1 MLFRPLATPVGVVLL
16 AALMG
21 DRHSEGV
28 QARSPAFFQKAH
40 LASFGVTDV
49 ASSQNSLARS
59 IINDFP
65 RGGAEGDEESEE
77 AHTEVLY
84 LPGLLEVELVAL
96 DQVSFVETFSF
107 RHYCI
112 FSLKGM
118 NSNILRSTCLFF
130 LILTSANCKYGF
142 CRHVVR

>member
-28 QARSPAFFQKAH
+28 HARSPAFFQKAP
-40 LASFGVTDV
+40 LASFGMTDV

-84 LPGLLEVELVAL
+84 LPGLLEVELIAL
-96 DQVSFVETFSF
+96 DQVSSLEVSATKIKLSSSITHGGQNCFV
-107 RHYCI
+107 
-112 FSLKGM
+112 
-118 NSNILRSTCLFF
+118 STLLYFF
-130 LILTSANCKYGF
+130 LEGAEF
-142 CRHVVR
+142 